1 MTPEEL
7 AEAIAQLLAGV
18 EQTFTAAIGR
28 VQESLYR
35 RLSAVLKDLSLD
47 SDGYIQQNS
56 GNRLILRKAEDTFD
70 ETIKGPTYQ
79 NAVEQS
85 ISAVPQIDAL
95 NQSYFETIS
104 NAFKP
109 NRVFIKSL
117 QQQVIRDINTYLLQD
132 GLQANIKLPLNQI
145 LNQNVNSGG
154 SFSGMLDQLRKF
166 VMGTENEG
174 RLMRYTR
181 TYLTDTLFNY
191 SRAYQEAVTADLG
204 LEFYLYMG
212 GLTKGG
218 KGSDGSREFCIDRAG
233 HYYHK
238 KEIEAWAS
246 LEWKGKNPNTTESSI
261 FIYAGGY
268 NCRHSIVPVHVS
280 IVPKEVIERAISEG
294 FYRRAA

>member
-7 AEAIAQLLAGV
+7 AEALTQLIAGV
-18 EQTFTAAIGR
+18 EQTFTADVGR
-28 VQESLYR
+28 VQEALYR
-35 RLSAVLKDLSLD
+35 RLSGVLKDLSLD
-47 SDGYIQQNS
+47 ADGYILQNAE
-56 GNRLILRKAEDTFD
+56 NRAILRKSEGIFD
-70 ETIKGPTYQ
+70 EVIKGRAYQ
-79 NAVEQS
+79 NAIEQS
-85 ISAVPQIDAL
+85 VSAVPDIDAL

-104 NAFKP
+104 NTFKP

-117 QQQVIRDINTYLLQD
+117 QQQVINNINTYLLQD
-132 GLQANIKLPLNQI
+132 GLQANIKLPLNQV

-166 VMGTENEG
+166 VTGTVNEG

-191 SRAYQEAVTADLG
+191 SRAYQEAVTADLS
-204 LEFYLYMG
+204 LEFYLYLG

-218 KGSDGSREFCIDRAG
+218 KGSEGSRPFCIERAG

-246 LEWKGKNPNTTESSI
+246 LEWKGKNPDTTESSI
-261 FIYAGGY
+261 FVYAGGY
-268 NCRHSIVPVHVS
+268 NCKHSIIPVHVS
-280 IVPKEVIERAISEG
+280 VVPKEVIERAISEG
-294 FYRRAA
+294 YYRQAA